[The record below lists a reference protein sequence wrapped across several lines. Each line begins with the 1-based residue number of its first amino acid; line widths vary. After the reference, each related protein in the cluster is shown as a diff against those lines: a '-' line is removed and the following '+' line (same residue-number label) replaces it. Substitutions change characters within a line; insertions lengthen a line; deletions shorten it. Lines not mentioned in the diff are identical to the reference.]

1 MTDYIQDTPSHPGE
15 ILLELYLK
23 PLKFSVTAA
32 SGKLIIS
39 RYRLSDII
47 NGRAGVSASIALKLS
62 KAFKTSP
69 QLWLNLQ
76 SNYDLWQANQD
87 NEEVKRVKVL
97 VD

>member
-1 MTDYIQDTPSHPGE
+1 MNNYIQPNPSHPCE
-15 ILLELYLK
+15 ILLELYLN
-23 PLKFSVTAA
+23 PLDLSVTAA
-32 SGKLIIS
+32 SEQLLIS
-39 RYRLSDII
+39 RQRLSGII
-47 NGRAGVSASIALKLS
+47 NGRAGISAAMALKLS

>member
-1 MTDYIQDTPSHPGE
+1 MNYYSQHNPTHPGE
-15 ILLELYLK
+15 LLLELYLK
-23 PLKFSVTAA
+23 PLNLSVTAA
-32 SGKLIIS
+32 SEQLLIS
-39 RYRLSDII
+39 RPRLSDII
-47 NGRAGVSASIALKLS
+47 NGRAGISAAMALKLS

>member
-1 MTDYIQDTPSHPGE
+1 MNSYIQHNPSHPGE

-23 PLKFSVTAA
+23 PLNLSVTAA
-32 SGKLIIS
+32 SEQLLIS
-39 RYRLSDII
+39 RPRLSDII
-47 NGRAGVSASIALKLS
+47 NGRAGISASMALKLS

-76 SNYDLWQANQD
+76 ANFDLWQANQD

>member
-1 MTDYIQDTPSHPGE
+1 MNSYIQHNPSHPGE

-23 PLKFSVTAA
+23 PLNLSVTAA
-32 SGKLIIS
+32 SEQLLIS
-39 RYRLSDII
+39 RPRLSDII
-47 NGRAGVSASIALKLS
+47 NGRAGISAAMALKLS

>member
-1 MTDYIQDTPSHPGE
+1 MNDYIQYNPAHPGD

-23 PLKFSVTAA
+23 PLNLSVTAA
-32 SGKLIIS
+32 SEQLLIS
-39 RYRLSDII
+39 RPRLSDII
-47 NGRAGVSASIALKLS
+47 NGRAGISASMALKLS